1 MTEKISVI
9 VPVYN
14 SEKTLA
20 DTCRAI
26 LNSSY
31 ENIELI
37 LVDDGSSDT
46 SASVIQTI
54 ANKDSRVIT
63 ISKENGGPSSARN
76 EGIRLASGKYLA
88 FCDADD
94 IPDRDMYARLY
105 ERLLRDGADLA
116 LCDIYSERNAS
127 PLGFPWQ
134 GDRLFSGDEVRELI
148 ALMIGNEDDGS
159 TDTPVW
165 GSVCRGL
172 YRTDFVRDNQVLFP
186 EDIDF
191 AEDLVFSVRYL
202 KCAGCVSVIDEA
214 LYTYRDRDG
223 SIMNSYFSYKP
234 NMLDER
240 IRLVNHLSS
249 VIIGLENYDDLK
261 ARLFVSAR
269 CYYHECVGNAVRE
282 YDRRGK
288 RECLDELS
296 KILRSPDVRCVF
308 THLHRPRGRR
318 RIVYFL
324 IRHRLGRILYFYYK
338 RRFAGLKKKKD

>member
-1 MTEKISVI
+1 MTDKISVI

-14 SEKTLA
+14 SESTLA
-20 DTCRAI
+20 STCDAI
-26 LNSSY
+26 LSSSY

-37 LVDDGSSDT
+37 LVDDGSSDK

-54 ANKDSRVIT
+54 ANRDSRVIT

-76 EGIRLASGKYLA
+76 AGIRKASGKYLA

-94 IPDRDMYARLY
+94 IPDKDMYRRLY
-105 ERLLRDGADLA
+105 ERLIKDGADLA

-127 PLGFPWQ
+127 PLGFPWE
-134 GDRLFSGDEVRELI
+134 GDRLFFGGEVNELI
-148 ALMIGNEDDGS
+148 ALMIGNADDGA

-172 YRTDFVRDNQVLFP
+172 YRTDLIRDGEILFP

-202 KCAGCVSVIDEA
+202 KRARCVSVINEA
-214 LYTYRDRDG
+214 LYTYRDRCG

-234 NMLDER
+234 NMLNSR
-240 IRLVNHLSS
+240 IRLVNHLNNE
-249 VIIGLENYDDLK
+249 IIGLENYIDLK

-269 CYYHECVGNAVRE
+269 CYYHECVGNACRSS
-282 YDRRGK
+282 DGRG
-288 RECLDELS
+288 RGECLAELS
-296 KILRSPDVRCVF
+296 KILISPDVRRVF
-308 THLHRPRGRR
+308 AKPRRPRGKRC
-318 RIVYFL
+318 IVYFL
-324 IRHRLGRILYFYYK
+324 IKHRLGRALYFYYEK
-338 RRFAGLKKKKD
+338 RFAKLKKV